1 MTAAPHMA
9 SKHNDHRSN
18 ARSKCVGKSQ
28 TVEEF
33 LNALSH
39 RRIDD
44 IRALRRI
51 MLSVDPG
58 VSERIKWNAPSFC
71 WAGDDRI
78 TMRLHPGD
86 RLELILHRGVKAKDA
101 STFRF
106 VDQTGRVEWLAPDR
120 GVMRVGDPEADYE
133 ELIALAKAWF
143 AATA

>member
-1 MTAAPHMA
+1 M
-9 SKHNDHRSN
+9 
-18 ARSKCVGKSQ
+18 GKSQ

-33 LNALSH
+33 LSALSH

-44 IRALRRI
+44 IRALRQI
-51 MLSVDPG
+51 LLSIDPS

-101 STFRF
+101 STFAF
-106 VDQTGRVEWLAPDR
+106 DDPTGRVEWAAPDR
-120 GVMRVGDPEADYE
+120 GVLRIDDPAAHSEG
-133 ELIALAKAWF
+133 IVALAKAWF
-143 AATA
+143 ASTE

>member
-1 MTAAPHMA
+1 M
-9 SKHNDHRSN
+9 
-18 ARSKCVGKSQ
+18 GKSQ

-33 LNALSH
+33 LSALSH
-39 RRIDD
+39 RHTDD

-51 MLSVDPG
+51 LLGVDPG

-106 VDQTGRVEWLAPDR
+106 VDPTGRIEWAAPDR
-120 GVMRVGDPEADYE
+120 GVVRINDPEADIE
-133 ELIALAKAWF
+133 ELVALAKAWF
-143 AATA
+143 ATTA

>member
-1 MTAAPHMA
+1 M
-9 SKHNDHRSN
+9 
-18 ARSKCVGKSQ
+18 GKSQ

-33 LNALSH
+33 LSALSH

-51 MLSVDPG
+51 LLGVDPG

-86 RLELILHRGVKAKDA
+86 RLELILHRGVKTKDA

-106 VDQTGRVEWLAPDR
+106 VDPTGRIEWAAPDR
-120 GVMRVGDPEADYE
+120 GVVRINDPEADIE
-133 ELIALAKAWF
+133 ELVALAKAWF